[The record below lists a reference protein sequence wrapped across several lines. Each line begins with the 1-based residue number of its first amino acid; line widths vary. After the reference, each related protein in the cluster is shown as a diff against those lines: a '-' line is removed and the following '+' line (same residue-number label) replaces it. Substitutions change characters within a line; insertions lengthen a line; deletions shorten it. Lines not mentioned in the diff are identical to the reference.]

1 MRISKSTYRTAA
13 YITSL
18 ICLGYFGYCLIG
30 KWGDVMDSLRLFV
43 SSGSLIVLEFVLMAA
58 GVVIETLRWRFI
70 RKVFIKKDTESDFVA
85 TLRAVALGNSTPAN
99 VGEHVGRGMSY
110 EENRLA
116 TEASLYASVI
126 QTIVIVFVGFLGGLY
141 ITYETGYFDMGL
153 VKIISIVFLI
163 ITGVFFYWTKHS
175 RLSSE
180 IHQAVNSDGAAYNF
194 TAAVIAN
201 IIKFCLFSFQ
211 YALLLSFGTDLSLFL
226 YCHVLFYY
234 VCITFI
240 PRLNII
246 DVGVKGAL
254 SIHFF
259 SSFNSEEIITSSALL
274 LWGINIIIPTLAGYI
289 TILFRKDKFTSKP

>member
-1 MRISKSTYRTAA
+1 MQ
-13 YITSL
+13 
-18 ICLGYFGYCLIG
+18 
-30 KWGDVMDSLRLFV
+30 LFV
-43 SSGSLIVLEFVLMAA
+43 TSEFLIFGEFVLMIA
-58 GVVIETLRWRFI
+58 GIVVETLRWSLI
-70 RKVFIKKDTESDFVA
+70 RKVFVKGDTKGDFIA

-110 EENRLA
+110 DESRLA

-126 QTIVIVFVGFLGGLY
+126 QTAVIVFVGFIGGLY
-141 ITYETGYFDMGL
+141 VTSVTGEFNLQL
-153 VKIISIVFLI
+153 VKIISVVFLV

-175 RLSSE
+175 RHVAE
-180 IHQAVNSDGAAYNF
+180 MQRAINSDGATFYF
-194 TAAVIAN
+194 TAAIIAN

-211 YALLLSFGTDLSLFL
+211 YALLLSFGSELSMFL

-259 SSFNSEEIITSSALL
+259 SSFNSEEVITSATLL
-274 LWGINIIIPTLAGYI
+274 LWGINIVIPTLAGYI
-289 TILFRKDKFTSKP
+289 TILFRKKIS

>member
-1 MRISKSTYRTAA
+1 MRIFKSTYRIAA

-30 KWGDVMDSLRLFV
+30 KWNDVMTSLKLFV
-43 SSGSLIVLEFVLMAA
+43 SSSSLIVLEFFLMAA
-58 GVVIETLRWRFI
+58 GVVLETLRWRFI
-70 RKVFIKKDTESDFVA
+70 RKVFVKNGAESDFIA

-99 VGEHVGRGMSY
+99 VGEHIGRGMSY
-110 EENRLA
+110 EENRMA

-141 ITYETGYFDMGL
+141 ITYETGDFDMRL
-153 VKIISIVFLI
+153 VKVISVVFLV
-163 ITGVFFYWTKHS
+163 ITGGFFYWTKHS

-180 IHQAVNSDGAAYNF
+180 IQQAISSDGAAFNF
-194 TAAVIAN
+194 TAAFIVN
-201 IIKFCLFSFQ
+201 IFKFCLFSLQ
-211 YALLLSFGTDLSLFL
+211 YALLLSFGTELSLLL
-226 YCHVLFYY
+226 YCNVLFYY

-259 SSFNSEEIITSSALL
+259 SSFNSEEIITSAAIL

-289 TILFRKDKFTSKP
+289 TILFSKDKFSQ